1 MVALHGT
8 GRRTGGEERQEKRE
22 GGRSGVACRD
32 SPGRLLDLERQ
43 AGRGVAIGPAQ
54 DTHEMAAYWKKME
67 EGFAENPLGFG
78 RFQGEIKTA
87 HFCKI
92 L

>member
-1 MVALHGT
+1 
-8 GRRTGGEERQEKRE
+8 
-22 GGRSGVACRD
+22 
-32 SPGRLLDLERQ
+32 
-43 AGRGVAIGPAQ
+43 
-54 DTHEMAAYWKKME
+54 MAAYWKKME